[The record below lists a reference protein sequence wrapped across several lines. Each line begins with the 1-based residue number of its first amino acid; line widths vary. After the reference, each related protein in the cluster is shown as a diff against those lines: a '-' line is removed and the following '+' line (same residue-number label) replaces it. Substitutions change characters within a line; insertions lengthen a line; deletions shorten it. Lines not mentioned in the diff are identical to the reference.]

1 MTISKERYNHWRKIA
16 LSLTAN
22 SFEADDLLH
31 DTIGRILENNLD
43 HIKDIEAY
51 VAHAIRIAYYSNR
64 SSYHNLYRK
73 HLDLYA
79 DITDE
84 HLQNMAVESVWMADR
99 LTNEQLDIY
108 ISRLPFFEREVFYLY
123 ALNDF
128 SYDELSRETGI
139 PKSYLYQ
146 TVKAAKDEL
155 RKSIIRL

>member
-1 MTISKERYNHWRKIA
+1 MVISKERYNHWRKIA
-16 LSLTAN
+16 LSLSGNT
-22 SFEADDLLH
+22 FEADDLLH
-31 DTIGRILENNLD
+31 DTISRILEND
-43 HIKDIEAY
+43 ISHVKDLEAY

-73 HLDLYA
+73 HSELYA
-79 DITDE
+79 DISDE
-84 HLQNMAVESVWMADR
+84 HLQNMAVESVWMVDR

-128 SYDELSRETGI
+128 SYDHLSRETGI

-146 TVKAAKDEL
+146 TIKTAKDEL

>member
-1 MTISKERYNHWRKIA
+1 MVISKERYNHWRKIA
-16 LSLTAN
+16 LSLSGNT
-22 SFEADDLLH
+22 FEADDLLH
-31 DTIGRILENNLD
+31 DTISRILEND
-43 HIKDIEAY
+43 ISHVKDIEAY

-64 SSYHNLYRK
+64 SSYHNLFRK
-73 HLDLYA
+73 HSELYA
-79 DITDE
+79 DISDE
-84 HLQNMAVESVWMADR
+84 YLQNMAVESVWMVDR

-128 SYDELSRETGI
+128 SYDHLSRETGI

-146 TVKAAKDEL
+146 TIKTAKDEL

>member
-1 MTISKERYNHWRKIA
+1 MVISKERYNHWRKIA
-16 LSLTAN
+16 LSLSGN

-31 DTIGRILENNLD
+31 DTISRILEND
-43 HIKDIEAY
+43 ISHVKDLEAY

-64 SSYHNLYRK
+64 SSYHNLFRK
-73 HLDLYA
+73 HSELYA
-79 DITDE
+79 DISDE
-84 HLQNMAVESVWMADR
+84 HLQNMAVESVWMVDR

-128 SYDELSRETGI
+128 SYDHLSRETGI

-146 TVKAAKDEL
+146 TIKTAKDEL

>member
-1 MTISKERYNHWRKIA
+1 MVISKERYNHWRKIA
-16 LSLTAN
+16 LSLSGNT
-22 SFEADDLLH
+22 FEADDLLH
-31 DTIGRILENNLD
+31 DTISRILEND
-43 HIKDIEAY
+43 ISHVKDIEAY

-73 HLDLYA
+73 HSELYA
-79 DITDE
+79 DISDE
-84 HLQNMAVESVWMADR
+84 YLQNMAVESVWMVDR

-128 SYDELSRETGI
+128 SYDHLSRETGI

-146 TVKAAKDEL
+146 TIKTAKDEL

>member
-1 MTISKERYNHWRKIA
+1 MIISQVRYNHWRKIA

-31 DTIGRILENNLD
+31 DTISRILEND
-43 HIKDIEAY
+43 ITHVKDIEAY

-73 HLDLYA
+73 HSELYA

-128 SYDELSRETGI
+128 SYDDLSRETRI

-146 TVKAAKDEL
+146 TVKTAKDQL

>member
-1 MTISKERYNHWRKIA
+1 MVISKERYNHWRKIA
-16 LSLTAN
+16 LSLSGN
-22 SFEADDLLH
+22 PFEADDLLH
-31 DTIGRILENNLD
+31 DTISRILEND
-43 HIKDIEAY
+43 ITHVKDIEAY

-64 SSYHNLYRK
+64 SSYHNLFRK
-73 HLDLYA
+73 HSDLYA
-79 DITDE
+79 DISDE
-84 HLQNMAVESVWMADR
+84 HLQNMAIESVWMADR

-128 SYDELSRETGI
+128 SYDHLSRETGI

-146 TVKAAKDEL
+146 TIKSAKDEL

>member
-1 MTISKERYNHWRKIA
+1 MIISKESYKNLRKIA
-16 LSLTAN
+16 LSLTKN
-22 SFEADDLLH
+22 NFEADDLLH
-31 DTIGRILENNLD
+31 DTISYLLEKDLD
-43 HIKDIEAY
+43 HIKNINAY
-51 VAHAIRIAYYSNR
+51 IACAMRISYYSNR
-64 SSYHNLYRK
+64 SNYHRLYRK
-73 HLDLYA
+73 NYKMHS
-79 DITDE
+79 DIIPE
-84 HLQNMAVESVWMADR
+84 HLENIKIEHTWMADR

-146 TVKAAKDEL
+146 TVKSAKDEL

>member
-1 MTISKERYNHWRKIA
+1 MTISQVRYNHWRKIA
-16 LSLTAN
+16 LSLTGN

-31 DTIGRILENNLD
+31 DTISRILEND
-43 HIKDIEAY
+43 ITHVKDIEAY

-73 HLDLYA
+73 HSELYA
-79 DITDE
+79 DVTDE

-99 LTNEQLDIY
+99 LTNEQIDIY

-128 SYDELSRETGI
+128 SYDHLSRETGI